1 MTAVSDTPSSPILSD
16 NIWLISDDERRD
28 VLHILCQDIVN
39 SFVSLDPGPK
49 STVSTT
55 EDGVFSYACQLLSL
69 GLLYR
74 EFSDSIKEGDGHR
87 VLRCWRYLLLV
98 FKASGRKHYAIE
110 AFILLAQ
117 YHFLLS
123 SRQSNQ
129 LIWSR
134 FVNVHGLPGRNIPA
148 DLFMEHLNR
157 VCKEAMKKL
166 GANKTEKGVQ
176 SW

>member
-49 STVSTT
+49 STVSTI

-98 FKASGRKHYAIE
+98 FKASGRRNNLNVCTSWSIVCPQTLPPPSEGAGTQTMCHP
-110 AFILLAQ
+110 LV
-117 YHFLLS
+117 
-123 SRQSNQ
+123 NQ
-129 LIWSR
+129 PTLHSY
-134 FVNVHGLPGRNIPA
+134 LPLP
-148 DLFMEHLNR
+148 
-157 VCKEAMKKL
+157 
-166 GANKTEKGVQ
+166 
-176 SW
+176 